1 MSDYSPPHIPILLIV
16 GPPRS
21 GTSILGRILGAHPAV
36 STWVEP
42 YFVWDHFFR
51 GAPHDE
57 RTAEDANPTVCSQIR
72 GDFDNFRKGMGADIV
87 ADKSPRNCLRIPFTQ
102 QVFPEARYLFIS
114 RDGRDAVLS
123 IQAQWKKKE
132 AVFSGEGNRQER
144 KLLNTILG
152 KWLARRPLWRFRL
165 RALGFELGPWH
176 LRGRKALLNQVR
188 WEGRFGWGPRF
199 KGWQQMIDKLEPIQF
214 YAHQWAAC
222 AREMIRDNPRIP
234 AEQKFEMRYEDFVDR
249 PEEILGRL
257 LAFLELEP
265 PAGFM
270 ADIPPIMKGNYGKW
284 KSAFSS
290 RELSTIGPIL
300 EAPLIE
306 MGYEHE
312 SNWYA

>member
-1 MSDYSPPHIPILLIV
+1 MNHSALHIPILLII

-21 GTSILGRILGAHPAV
+21 GTSILGRILGTHPAI

-42 YFVWDHFFR
+42 YFVWDRFFR
-51 GAPHDE
+51 QAPHDE
-57 RTAEDANPTVCSQIR
+57 RTEEDAKPTVCAQIR
-72 GDFDNFRKGMGADIV
+72 RNFADFRKGMGAEIV

-102 QVFPEARYLFIS
+102 KVFPKAKYLFIS

-123 IQAQWKKKE
+123 IQAQWERKE
-132 AVFSGEGNRQER
+132 AVFSGAENRRQR
-144 KLLNTILG
+144 KQLTIMLD

-165 RALGFELGPWH
+165 RALGFELGPWY
-176 LRGRKALLNQVR
+176 LRGRKGMLNQVR

-199 KGWQQMIDKLEPIQF
+199 KGWQQMIDQLEPIQF

-222 AREMIRDNPRIP
+222 ARGMIRGNPRIP
-234 AEQKFEMRYEDFVDR
+234 VEQKFEMRYEDFVDR
-249 PEEILGRL
+249 PEETLLRL

-265 PAGFM
+265 PKGFM

-290 RELSTIGPIL
+290 RELSAIGPIL

-306 MGYEHE
+306 MGYEHKN
-312 SNWYA
+312 NWYG